1 MRTRKLTR
9 NLLWLSILLDALILL
24 GLGVKV
30 ARNGINGLSAW
41 FLHVHLVPVSAING
55 EATFQLQPDYRF
67 AVFYA
72 AAILGAV
79 ALTLFLVRLY
89 LRGRNGKQV
98 AGASYPY
105 DAPHAR
111 GL

>member
-1 MRTRKLTR
+1 MNTRKLTG

-55 EATFQLQPDYRF
+55 EVTYGLQPDYRF

-72 AAILGAV
+72 TAILGAA
-79 ALTLFLVRLY
+79 ALTFFLARLY
-89 LRGRNGKQV
+89 LRSRNGNQA
-98 AGASYPY
+98 AGGSYPN
-105 DAPHAR
+105 DGGWPVR
-111 GL
+111 